1 MFHKKLFLG
10 VLLIAGIQMLP
21 AAAPDPVLVPTPRA
35 RLVAATPT
43 SRPFLAAA
51 RSQLVVDLAV
61 RGYAEKEVL
70 VRGAGARPWVTRVLV
85 RRPTDATRFSGRVIV
100 ELLDASGQ
108 YDSAPLWSFSWEH
121 LLRRGDAW
129 VGVTISPASAAALSK
144 FNAARYGTLDLAAG
158 AVQDCGRAGQPGQT
172 AGDVIAQV
180 GALLRSS
187 SKENPLLGLNP
198 QRLIAAGYAAGAD
211 DLTRFAVAPHRDLRL
226 GDGAPIFDGYVSVA
240 GTAAASAA
248 CAAGL
253 PRDVPFIH
261 VAGESA
267 VIAAQQGNDAQAET
281 QRVYQ
286 VPGAAGAKPLPAGAP
301 VAADLAGAGIVVSPD
316 AACREPV
323 MDQTFAYAL
332 NAIWQQLDELLV
344 LKRPMISLPQVGAVA
359 EGSSGGWRLPQVD
372 LPLVAVSARTPRTC
386 NAVTGSL
393 ARLDAATLKQ
403 RYRSRVEYLRQFNA
417 AVDQAVTDRL
427 LVAEDAAA
435 LKSTALRT
443 TPTF

>member
-21 AAAPDPVLVPTPRA
+21 AAEPDPVLVPTPRA
-35 RLVAATPT
+35 RVVAATPT

-51 RSQLVVDLAV
+51 RSQQVVDLTV

-70 VRGAGARPWVTRVLV
+70 VRSAGARPWVTRVLV

-100 ELLDASGQ
+100 ELLDASAQ
-108 YDSAPLWSFSWEH
+108 YDSAPLWGFSWEH
-121 LLRRGDAW
+121 FLRRGDAW
-129 VGVTISPASAAALSK
+129 VGVTISPAAAAALAK
-144 FNAARYGTLDLAAG
+144 FNPARYGTLDLAAG
-158 AVQDCGRAGQPGQT
+158 AVQDCGRAGQPGQS

-198 QRLIAAGYAAGAD
+198 QRLIAAGYAAAGD
-211 DLTRFAVAPHRDLRL
+211 DITRFAVAPHRDLRL
-226 GDGAPIFDGYVSVA
+226 GDGAPIFDGYVNVA
-240 GTAAASAA
+240 GVAAGSAA

-253 PRDVPFIH
+253 PRDVPFIRV
-261 VAGESA
+261 VAESSVAA
-267 VIAAQQGNDAQAET
+267 VPQRNDAQAET
-281 QRVYQ
+281 LRVYE
-286 VPGAAGAKPLPAGAP
+286 VVGAAGAKPLPAGAP
-301 VAADLAGAGIVVSPD
+301 VAADLAGAGIVSSAD

-332 NAIWQQLDELLV
+332 NAIWQQLDDLLV
-344 LKRPMISLPQVGAVA
+344 LQQPMTSLLQVSTVA
-359 EGSSGGWRLPQVD
+359 DGTSGGWRMPQVD
-372 LPLVAVSARTPRTC
+372 LPLVAPSARTPRTC
-386 NAVTGSL
+386 NAITGSL
-393 ARLDAATLKQ
+393 ARLDAATLRQ
-403 RYRSRVEYLRQFNA
+403 RYSSRVEYLRQFNA
-417 AVDQAVTDRL
+417 AVDQAEADRL
-427 LVAEDAAA
+427 LVKEDAAA